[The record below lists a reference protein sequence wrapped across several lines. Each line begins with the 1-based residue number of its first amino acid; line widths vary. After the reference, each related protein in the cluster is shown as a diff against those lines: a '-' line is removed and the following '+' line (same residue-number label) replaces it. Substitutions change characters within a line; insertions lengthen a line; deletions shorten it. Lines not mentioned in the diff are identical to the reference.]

1 VHGQSQAGNYNR
13 NAHEFNGNVLILLG
27 HKKNIL
33 V

>member
-1 VHGQSQAGNYNR
+1 MPGLDSQRLNCTDSN
-13 NAHEFNGNVLILLG
+13 LLSILLG